1 MAATNTNIKIN
12 IVEPGSP
19 TPVDPTTGTTD
30 ISAPDTGLFTYS
42 IGGPE
47 ATTIGVVLILTIA
60 AIIVTILYRKQKK
73 AGKVTKLVRTI
84 GQTKTIIKSKK
95 RISAGLTTLALL
107 ASAGTLT
114 TLLTNAGK
122 SNTNAAEGDGLALDV
137 SSEDLTIEVGDS
149 PVFAVLPVEL
159 TIEEATP
166 AGYTLATYATSTDIV
181 STTNPD
187 NKIPMIAVE
196 EDELTALEDN
206 TWGLTLDNEPASKD
220 SKVYTALSTDQSN
233 PTILKS
239 IDDYSET
246 PANDKTTIYYGFYI
260 TSDTP
265 YGTYTGTNI
274 NYNVE
279 PNYITNLSF
288 NGNGNDGGVD
298 MEGMTIIAGD
308 TITLPENTFAKEGY
322 NFIGWNTVA
331 EPTEQDPGEA
341 YEDQAEYTAVEG
353 GTKDVTLYAQWEE
366 ATLYMQDVASWGSKL
381 EIGDEI
387 IAVDNRDNKEYYVA
401 RLADN
406 NIWMTQ
412 NLDLELSTEKTLTP
426 ADTNISANWT
436 PNSSTISFTGTTV
449 PGWQDDYNI
458 PYSADPGDVYYYTSN
473 TNDNDIQYNSLTECE
488 AAGYTDCTH
497 YHAGNYYNWSA
508 AVASND
514 TSSMTEAYGNA
525 PDSICPA
532 GWRLPKARSAESWTK
547 GNEASNLL
555 SSYDWLVGDEYIHTY
570 YSEVGYGYYYQPGG
584 FVAIRS
590 NPLWL
595 VRAGFIV
602 GGSLSRGGEWSEY
615 ASSTSLNDFASFTEL
630 EIGYSQNAVLAIDML
645 YKFRSSGYS
654 IRCVAQ

>member
-1 MAATNTNIKIN
+1 MASTNTSIKLN
-12 IVEPGSP
+12 IVAPDAP
-19 TPVDPTTGTTD
+19 TPAPVDP
-30 ISAPDTGLFTYS
+30 AVPNTGLFTHG

-47 ATTIGVVLILTIA
+47 ATAIGAVLIITIA
-60 AIIVTILYRKQKK
+60 AIVVAILYRKQKK
-73 AGKVTKLVRTI
+73 SGKVTKLVHLVDS
-84 GQTKTIIKSKK
+84 TKAVLKSKK
-95 RISAGLTTLALL
+95 RVTAGLTAIALL
-107 ASAGTLT
+107 ASAGTFT
-114 TLLTNAGK
+114 TLLANAGK
-122 SNTNAAEGDGLALDV
+122 SNTNAIEEDGLTLDV
-137 SSEDLTIEVGDS
+137 SSEDFTIEVGDE

-159 TIEEATP
+159 TVEEATV
-166 AGYTLATYATSTDIV
+166 AGYTLTAFTDSTDLV

-187 NKIPMIAVE
+187 NIIPMVAVE
-196 EDELTALEDN
+196 GALTPLTDN
-206 TWGLTLDNEPASKD
+206 TYGLALDEKPTTKD
-220 SKVYTALSTDQSN
+220 AEVYMPLSIDSEE
-233 PTILKS
+233 PTILKAT
-239 IDDYSET
+239 DYVET
-246 PANDKTTIYYGFYI
+246 EANDTITIYYGFYI
-260 TSDTP
+260 TPDVP

-279 PNYITNLSF
+279 PHYITNLSF

-308 TITLPENTFAKEGY
+308 TITLPENTYTKEGY

-341 YEDQAEYTAVEG
+341 YADQAEYTAIEG
-353 GTKDVTLYAQWEE
+353 ETKNVILYAQWEE
-366 ATLYMQDVASWGSKL
+366 ATLYMQDVATWGSKL
-381 EIGDEI
+381 EVGDEI

-401 RLADN
+401 RLADG

-473 TNDNDIQYNSLTECE
+473 TNDNDIQYSSLTECE
-488 AAGYTDCTH
+488 AAGHTDCTH

-525 PDSICPA
+525 TDSICPA

-555 SSYDWLVGDEYIHTY
+555 SSYDWLVGDEYIQTY

-595 VRAGFIV
+595 VRAGFVV

-630 EIGYSQNAVLAIDML
+630 EIGYSQDTVLAIDML